1 MLNVHTLN
9 KVMLNVVML
18 KLLMLNVDM
27 LNKVMLNVVM
37 LNGFLLSAVMLNVA
51 MLNVVMQNAVML
63 NVVMLNVVAPCKHF
77 GKDEKALNLNL
88 GPLLQ
93 IIFTAVKAG
102 LHISYEWEAI
112 NRKQI
117 TRWQHV
123 SQLKASSF
131 GSW

>member
-18 KLLMLNVDM
+18 KLLMLNVY
-27 LNKVMLNVVM
+27 MLNVVM

-51 MLNVVMQNAVML
+51 MLNVVLQNAVML

-112 NRKQI
+112 NHKQI